1 MDDDVHTP
9 ENPYCGDLTCWCHTD
24 TAYHHQVIHPEIT
37 EEHVQTAYHFF
48 EIGQLACLSEEQ
60 ARGHVCLV
68 SASRHF
74 R

>member
-9 ENPYCGDLTCWCHTD
+9 ENPYCGDPTCWCHTD
-24 TAYHHQVIHPEIT
+24 ADYHDEVIHPEIT
-37 EEHVQTAYHFF
+37 EEQVQTAYHFF
-48 EIGQLACLSEEQ
+48 EIGQLVCLSEEQ
-60 ARGHVCLV
+60 ARRHVCLV